1 MTFYP
6 IRESLVNRYA
16 KSYVAFIMCG
26 KFQTES
32 GMGDVKTARTCLITG
47 ASAGIGKEMARQIA
61 RSGAAV
67 VMVSR
72 SRDRLVSAQEEIRR
86 DVPGANIDLLVADL
100 SSQAEIRN
108 LASEFSSRYSRLDI
122 LINNAGV
129 LVPNRSLTVD
139 GIETTFAVNHLGYF
153 LLTNLLLETIKASSP
168 ARIVNVSASLH
179 KSATLDFDDLQNE
192 KRYVGLFVYSE
203 SKLANVLF
211 TYELARRLEG
221 TGVTAN
227 CFHPG
232 AIATEIFRDQN
243 VLVRLG
249 TQLFLKA
256 PARGAET
263 GVYLATSPEVEGVT
277 GKYFVNKHPA
287 RSNRQSYDEAAAKR
301 LWSISAEL
309 TGLSRPMTAYPSAH
323 QPV

>member
-1 MTFYP
+1 
-6 IRESLVNRYA
+6 
-16 KSYVAFIMCG
+16 
-26 KFQTES
+26 
-32 GMGDVKTARTCLITG
+32 MGDINITKTCLVTG
-47 ASAGIGKEMARQIA
+47 ASAGIGKEMAKEMA
-61 RSGAAV
+61 RSGATV

-72 SRDRLVSAQEEIRR
+72 SRDRLASAQEEIRR
-86 DVPGANIDLLVADL
+86 EVPGLKTDLWVADL
-100 SSQAEIRN
+100 SSQAEIRR
-108 LASEFSSRYSRLDI
+108 LASEFSSRYGRLDI

-153 LLTNLLLETIKASSP
+153 LLTNLLLETMKASSP
-168 ARIVNVSASLH
+168 ARIVNVSSAAH

-192 KRYVGLFVYSE
+192 KRYVGFFVYCE

-221 TGVTAN
+221 SGVTAN

-232 AIATEIFRDQN
+232 AIATELFRDQN

-249 TQLFLKA
+249 TQLFLKT

-263 GVYLATSPEVEGVT
+263 GVYLATSPEVEGVS

-287 RSNRQSYDEAAAKR
+287 RSNKQSYDQAAAGR
-301 LWSISAEL
+301 LWEISEEL
-309 TGLSRPMTAYPSAH
+309 TGLSRP
-323 QPV
+323 

>member
-1 MTFYP
+1 
-6 IRESLVNRYA
+6 
-16 KSYVAFIMCG
+16 
-26 KFQTES
+26 
-32 GMGDVKTARTCLITG
+32 MGDIKGAKTCLITG

-61 RSGAAV
+61 RSGATV

-72 SRDRLVSAQEEIRR
+72 SRDRLASAEEEIKRE
-86 DVPGANIDLLVADL
+86 VPAAKTDLLVADL
-100 SSQAEIRN
+100 SSQAEIRR
-108 LASEFSSRYSRLDI
+108 LASEFISRYNRLDI

-129 LVPNRSLTVD
+129 LMANRSLTDD
-139 GIETTFAVNHLGYF
+139 GIETTLAVNHLGYF

-168 ARIVNVSASLH
+168 ARIVNVSSSAH
-179 KSATLDFDDLQNE
+179 KSATLDFEDLQNE
-192 KRYVGLFVYSE
+192 KRYVGFFVYCE

-232 AIATEIFRDQN
+232 AIATELFRDQN

-249 TQLFLKA
+249 TQLFLKT
-256 PARGAET
+256 PARGAKT

-287 RSNRQSYDEAAAKR
+287 RSNKQSHDEAAAQR
-301 LWSISAEL
+301 LWEISAEL
-309 TGLSRPMTAYPSAH
+309 TGLSKPMTALPAETRRSE
-323 QPV
+323 

>member
-1 MTFYP
+1 
-6 IRESLVNRYA
+6 
-16 KSYVAFIMCG
+16 
-26 KFQTES
+26 
-32 GMGDVKTARTCLITG
+32 MGDVKMARTCLITG
-47 ASAGIGKEMARQIA
+47 ASAGIGKEMAKQIA
-61 RSGAAV
+61 RSGATV

-72 SRDRLVSAQEEIRR
+72 SRDRLATAQEEINRE
-86 DVPGANIDLLVADL
+86 VPSAKTDLLVADL
-100 SSQAEIRN
+100 SSQAEIRR
-108 LASEFSSRYSRLDI
+108 LASEFSGRYGRLDI

-129 LVPNRSLTVD
+129 LMSNRSLTVD

-153 LLTNLLLETIKASSP
+153 LLTNLLLETIKAGSP
-168 ARIVNVSASLH
+168 ARIVNVSSAAH

-192 KRYVGLFVYSE
+192 KRYVGFFVYCE

-232 AIATEIFRDQN
+232 AIATELFRHQN

-249 TQLFLKA
+249 TQLFLKT

-287 RSNRQSYDEAAAKR
+287 RSNKQSHDRAAAQR
-301 LWSISAEL
+301 LWEISAEL
-309 TGLSRPMTAYPSAH
+309 AGLSRPMTAYPPLTSLSE
-323 QPV
+323 

>member
-1 MTFYP
+1 MD
-6 IRESLVNRYA
+6 
-16 KSYVAFIMCG
+16 G
-26 KFQTES
+26 
-32 GMGDVKTARTCLITG
+32 VKTCLITG

-61 RSGAAV
+61 RSGATV

-72 SRDRLVSAQEEIRR
+72 SHDRLASAEEEIKRE
-86 DVPGANIDLLVADL
+86 VPAAKTDLLVADL
-100 SSQAEIRN
+100 SSQAEIRK

-153 LLTNLLLETIKASSP
+153 LLTNLLLETIKSSSP
-168 ARIVNVSASLH
+168 ARIVNVSSAAH
-179 KSATLDFDDLQNE
+179 KSARLDFNDLQNE
-192 KRYVGLFVYSE
+192 KRYVGFFVYCE

-221 TGVTAN
+221 SGVTVN

-232 AIATEIFRDQN
+232 AIATELFRDQN

-249 TQLFLKA
+249 TQLFLKT

-263 GVYLATSPEVEGVT
+263 GAYLASSPEVQGIT
-277 GKYFVNKHPA
+277 GKYFVNKRPA
-287 RSNRQSYDEAAAKR
+287 RSNMQSHDQVAAKR
-301 LWSISAEL
+301 LWDISAEL
-309 TGLSRPMTAYPSAH
+309 TGLSKPMTT
-323 QPV
+323 

>member
-1 MTFYP
+1 MEAAE
-6 IRESLVNRYA
+6 R
-16 KSYVAFIMCG
+16 G
-26 KFQTES
+26 KI
-32 GMGDVKTARTCLITG
+32 CLITG

-61 RSGAAV
+61 RSGIIIL
-67 VMVSR
+67 MVSR
-72 SRDRLVSAQEEIRR
+72 SRERLAAAQDEIKRE
-86 DVPGANIDLLVADL
+86 VPAAKTDMMVADL
-100 SSQAEIRN
+100 SSQAEIRR
-108 LASEFSSRYSRLDI
+108 LASEFKNRYNRLDI

-129 LVPNRSLTVD
+129 IVPSRSLTVD

-153 LLTNLLLETIKASSP
+153 LLTNLLLETIKSSPP
-168 ARIVNVSASLH
+168 ARIVNVSSAAH
-179 KSATLDFDDLQNE
+179 KSARIDFDDLQNE
-192 KRYVGLFVYSE
+192 KRYSGFFVYCE

-232 AIATEIFRDQN
+232 AIATELFRDQN
-243 VLVRLG
+243 FLVRLG
-249 TQLFLKA
+249 TQLFLKS

-287 RSNRQSYDEAAAKR
+287 RSNRQSYDKAAAER
-301 LWSISAEL
+301 LWQISAEL
-309 TGLSRPMTAYPSAH
+309 TGSKPMTA
-323 QPV
+323 